1 MGPEHKGLLYEW
13 IRISGSDLYE
23 KPSPFPRTLG
33 VDMNENGTTRHPDKL
48 PYHLDMDLYAEFLS
62 MQPPV
67 LASMEEY
74 ILRAGQE
81 AIALTELR
89 RTFHTLK
96 GEAGFFRLE
105 AVENLCHVAEDTLDT
120 DTFSEDMTSV
130 FLDIQSWLKKAF
142 DWYSGKKVPV
152 PEDPAPLHAR
162 LGLEKP
168 ISEIRENN
176 AASGV
181 TGVHRQVREN
191 VLVEAERLDR
201 LMDTIGELVIVETMV
216 RQAPELASISGGS
229 LNNHL
234 AQLTKLTRELQ
245 NLGLNLRMVPIRPL
259 FMKMQRMVQELGK
272 SLGKPVLFQSTG
284 DETELDRSLVEH
296 LRDPLLHLVR
306 NAMGHGI
313 EEPEIRKAKNKPEQG
328 LLRIEARHGGGDIH
342 IIIEDDGQGLNADAI
357 AKKARE
363 KGLLAADVPLTPEM
377 LEKIIFHPGF
387 TTAASLT
394 EISGRG
400 VGLDVVREQILSLS
414 GSIHVDSTRD
424 AGTRFHLR
432 IPMTVAIIDGI
443 VCRCGR
449 RRYVIPTLSVLGSL
463 EVRPED
469 ICSLP
474 TGMTMAP
481 FQDRLI
487 PAFPLEILLQRPEG
501 RGQSASL
508 MMVLESENQRSG
520 IFVDEILGKQQIV
533 VKPLGES
540 FKEIQGIAGA
550 AIMPDG
556 EVGLILDPQ
565 GLIRASLSQVKGQAF

>member
-1 MGPEHKGLLYEW
+1 
-13 IRISGSDLYE
+13 
-23 KPSPFPRTLG
+23 
-33 VDMNENGTTRHPDKL
+33 MNENGITRHPDKL
-48 PYHLDMDLYAEFLS
+48 PYHLDMDLYADFLS

-74 ILRAGQE
+74 ILRAGHE
-81 AIALTELR
+81 TAALTELR

-105 AVENLCHVAEDTLDT
+105 AVENLCHLAEDTLDA
-120 DTFSEDMTSV
+120 DIFSEDMTSV
-130 FLDIQSWLKKAF
+130 FLDIQSWLKNAF
-142 DWYSGKKVPV
+142 DWYSGKKTAA
-152 PEDPAPLHAR
+152 PEDPKHLHAR
-162 LGLEKP
+162 LGMEKSLP
-168 ISEIRENN
+168 ELKGKKEEPVS
-176 AASGV
+176 
-181 TGVHRQVREN
+181 TGTHRQVREN

-216 RQAPELASISGGS
+216 RQAPELVHIGGGS

-245 NLGLNLRMVPIRPL
+245 TLGLNLRMVPIRPL

-272 SLGKPVLFQSTG
+272 TLGKPVLFQSAG

-313 EEPEIRKAKNKPEQG
+313 EEPETRKAKNKPEQG

-363 KGLLAADVPLTPEM
+363 KGLLNADTPLTPEI

-400 VGLDVVREQILSLS
+400 VGLDVVRDQILSLS
-414 GSIHVDSTRD
+414 GNIHVDSTRD

-443 VCRCGR
+443 VCRCGK

-463 EVRPED
+463 EVRPKD
-469 ICSLP
+469 ICNLP
-474 TGMTMAP
+474 TGMTMAT
-481 FQDRLI
+481 FQDNLI
-487 PAFPLEILLQRPEG
+487 PASPLEALLQRSDTL
-501 RGQSASL
+501 GQNTCL
-508 MMVLESENQRSG
+508 MMVLEFENQRTG
-520 IFVDEILGKQQIV
+520 ILVDEILGKQQIV

-565 GLIRASLSQVKGQAF
+565 GLIRASLSQVKGQAFNKALDRKELSR